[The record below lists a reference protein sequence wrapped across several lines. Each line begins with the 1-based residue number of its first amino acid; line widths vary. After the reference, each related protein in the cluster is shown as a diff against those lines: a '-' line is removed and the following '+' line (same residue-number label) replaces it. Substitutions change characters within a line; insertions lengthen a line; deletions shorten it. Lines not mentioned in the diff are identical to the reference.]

1 MDSIFITA
9 AWQTIENNPVNIIIL
24 IGILLIMA
32 KASKNTIVIC
42 FAMFY
47 AAYIVADYS
56 MTLIEIIVPEA
67 YIDEYQRTWH
77 ILLGIVGALIMLF
90 LLLDMTISELSNG
103 MRFCVV
109 LTSIYIM
116 LFYVVPNVGFA
127 GFSSQPYDDIYNQYG
142 KVGPLFD
149 IALIALSLRKERG
162 NECDR
167 MAYNG

>member
-1 MDSIFITA
+1 MENIFITA

-24 IGILLIMA
+24 IGILSIMA
-32 KASKNTIVIC
+32 KVSKNTIVTC

-47 AAYIVADYS
+47 SAYLVADYS

-67 YIDEYQRTWH
+67 YISEYQRTWH

-90 LLLDMTISELSNG
+90 LLLDMTISELGNG

-127 GFSSQPYDDIYNQYG
+127 GFSAQPYDGVYNQYG
-142 KVGPLFD
+142 MVGPIFD